1 MWYLYY
7 GWVILL
13 DKVREQL
20 NFFSDAYL
28 PKIVFALL
36 VLAAGTIIIRFV
48 LKLIKNILGKSKI
61 EHTINTFV
69 FSALKILLYLIL
81 VITAL
86 ATIGVDVSSILATF
100 AAAALTA
107 GLALQ
112 ESLGNIASGVVILIS
127 KPFVAGD
134 ILEFEGVKGKV
145 ENIRLFSS
153 QLHTFD
159 NKIVTIPN
167 SRLTSNNVTNCTM
180 VDKRRVDLSYTVGYN
195 DDIAKVK
202 KVIYELISENNKV
215 LNVPPPQ
222 VCVGKHLESGVGIIV
237 WIWVEPDDYY
247 DVYYFMQENVLLRFK
262 ENDITI
268 PYPHIQIIK

>member
-1 MWYLYY
+1 MWYLHYE
-7 GWVILL
+7 WVILL
-13 DKVREQL
+13 DKTQEQF
-20 NFFSDAYL
+20 NFADTYL
-28 PKIVFALL
+28 PKILVALI
-36 VLAAGTIIIRFV
+36 VLAVGTIIIKFL
-48 LKLIKNILGKSKI
+48 LKIIKNILGKSRI
-61 EHTINTFV
+61 EHTVNTFV
-69 FSALKILLYLIL
+69 YSALKIILYLVL

-86 ATIGVDVSSILATF
+86 STVGVDVSSILATF

-112 ESLGNIASGVVILIS
+112 ESLGNIASGIVILIS

-153 QLHTFD
+153 QIHTFD

-180 VDKRRVDLSYTVGYN
+180 VDKRRVDLSYTVSYE

-202 KVIYELISENNKV
+202 NVLYQLISENDKV
-215 LNVPPPQ
+215 INDPPPK
-222 VCVGKHLESGVGIIV
+222 VCVGKHLDSGVEIVV

-247 DVYYFMQENVLLRFK
+247 DVYYFMQENVLTRFR

-268 PYPHIQIIK
+268 PYPHIQIVK